1 MENFELEAMRV
12 ALESADKLLKDVEAA
27 RRMLESLYPSC
38 KGESLFDLSRR
49 ATRDMGRL
57 ATHLR
62 AALSVISTCDEAG
75 DGDLVVECAR
85 RALDEVGV

>member
-1 MENFELEAMRV
+1 MENFELKAMRV
-12 ALESADKLLKDVEAA
+12 GLDSAEKLLKDVEEA
-27 RRMLESLYPSC
+27 RRMLEALYPNRR
-38 KGESLFDLSRR
+38 GESLFELSWR
-49 ATRDMGRL
+49 ATIDTGRL

-85 RALDEVGV
+85 RALDEIGV